1 MNMLTALRVIII
13 IILVIMAAGGCFLM
27 GRTHVAPW
35 LPVGMA
41 LTSGVLF
48 AMAINKAMRTLTG
61 ISRNGLRMV
70 VLTAG
75 CSVVVFFALLTAN
88 YAGAPSHTATT
99 VRAEVVAKKVRTEY
113 GTRRVGRGRYV
124 RDSSR
129 KIYHYEYTLRLP
141 DGSTLVRHTDAD
153 GYVKL
158 RVGRHENVELRRGA
172 LGWTV
177 AR

>member
-1 MNMLTALRVIII
+1 MLTALRVIII

-99 VRAEVVAKKVRTEY
+99 VL
-113 GTRRVGRGRYV
+113 
-124 RDSSR
+124 SL
-129 KIYHYEYTLRLP
+129 IHI
-141 DGSTLVRHTDAD
+141 
-153 GYVKL
+153 
-158 RVGRHENVELRRGA
+158 
-172 LGWTV
+172 
-177 AR
+177 